1 MSLYCDTPLG
11 DYTEDICQ
19 NNEGRIIAVALLRV
33 DHGIT
38 DLTSLAQ
45 WNAAILAGSVEI
57 IRNVSGEMPK
67 SAPITGDGFGRQQT
81 RNISRDH
88 TSSYQHPDVIGNEN
102 FYNNL
107 NYNNSYSYY
116 PYTASGHIW
125 STGDAIA
132 SFDAAPIIEKG
143 LNSSIIFDVAV
154 SWSDKDIPVAYDA
167 TTLATLFE
175 V

>member
-1 MSLYCDTPLG
+1 MSLYCDIPLG
-11 DYTEDICQ
+11 EFSEDICQ
-19 NNEGRIIAVALLRV
+19 NNEGRIIAVALMRT
-33 DHGIT
+33 DHTIT
-38 DLTSLAQ
+38 DLTDLTQ
-45 WNAAILAGSVEI
+45 WNAAVAAGTVQI

-88 TSSYQHPDVIGNEN
+88 TATYQHPDVIGNED

-107 NYNNSYSYY
+107 NYNNSYSFY
-116 PYTASGHIW
+116 PYTASGHVW
-125 STGDAIA
+125 STADAIA
-132 SFDAAPIIEKG
+132 SFDAAPVIEKG

-167 TTLATLFE
+167 TALSSLFE